1 MPNRGGVQ
9 NVGSDMR
16 RPMTLS
22 GDWSI
27 VSNSKVT
34 SSMRSDATERD
45 GISSLFQK
53 EVKGRELHWLAEGL
67 GLASRSLASL
77 ELLRACSQD
86 CRQSPSLLLTSI
98 IIVRKWFCHRAV
110 MLGC

>member
-45 GISSLFQK
+45 
-53 EVKGRELHWLAEGL
+53 
-67 GLASRSLASL
+67 AS
-77 ELLRACSQD
+77 
-86 CRQSPSLLLTSI
+86 
-98 IIVRKWFCHRAV
+98 AV
-110 MLGC
+110 YSKKK